1 MPDTTVRVEY
11 IGAVQNFSEVTIT
24 GNQQVWR
31 IGSSAFVETSR
42 ASQLVASGK
51 FRSLA
56 NDPAMLPANQAK
68 VGASPS
74 DQVVGS
80 LIPMVGGKYAP
91 TQADLLRLFP
101 LPTHR
106 PIANAWNLNVAGATG
121 SAGFVITIEDEPTE
135 FGGKVVKIALPQNTT
150 GGSIT
155 IPINPDLTGAYPKS
169 GIESC
174 LRIKCNSYEDI
185 KRLYFTAGDAA
196 LTNAYLWILSDDS
209 YTPARSMVGLCN
221 GPYPEKWN
229 NVYRTLRLDPF
240 AQATKVG
247 SPVWNETNPDFEMRA
262 IRFTYTTNA
271 TPTYLYLS
279 RYYSPEWSRGAIVVV
294 SDGGYQ
300 INHDNLLPY
309 FSSRGWPGVVSRVAY
324 QDATYTAD
332 AQWPDW
338 TAAGWD
344 VVQHITIGNSA
355 LTSATTQAQV
365 EQSLENFKAL
375 VASLKVNC
383 PGNYL
388 ASQFVQNAGRYAGSD
403 IAGILRS
410 HGVQSSRGVASDA
423 EFGID
428 PWNANFY
435 ATNWAIPRP
444 HGFIPRLGRYNKW
457 SMDPSDEATPL
468 ARDTYSGSKLERSV
482 ALAANGKN
490 LVRPYI
496 HRTMDYDGVNPGANN
511 VGKNLVAGF
520 VADLERR
527 FTAGALIPL
536 SETQLDGLTYN
547 RPGDVFTRWDGEW
560 VSRTTGKIV
569 I

>member
-1 MPDTTVRVEY
+1 MDNLEVEQLKVTSTTPPADSGLYKIDETTMGLVGDLKFRHPKT
-11 IGAVQNFSEVTIT
+11 GAM
-24 GNQQVWR
+24 
-31 IGSSAFVETSR
+31 SSALTVTSTS
-42 ASQLVASGK
+42 AQG
-51 FRSLA
+51 
-56 NDPAMLPANQAK
+56 
-68 VGASPS
+68 
-74 DQVVGS
+74 VGS
-80 LIPMVGGKYAP
+80 VLPMVGGKFAP

-106 PIANAWNLNVAGATG
+106 PLANPWNLNIAGATG
-121 SAGFVITIEDEPTE
+121 TAGFVITLEDEPTE
-135 FGGKVVKIALPQNTT
+135 FGGKVVKIALPQNVT

-155 IPINPDLTGAYPKS
+155 IPINPDLTGQYPKS

-174 LRIKCNSYEDI
+174 LRIKCNSYEDV
-185 KRLYFTAGDAA
+185 KRLYFMAGDATLA
-196 LTNAYLWILSDDS
+196 NGYLWVLSEDS
-209 YTPARSMVGLCN
+209 QSPARSMFGLTN

-240 AQATKVG
+240 GQVSKVG
-247 SPVWNETNPDFEMRA
+247 SPAWDETNPDFEMRA

-279 RYYSPEWSRGAIVVV
+279 RYYSPEWDRGAIVVV

-300 INHDNLLPY
+300 LNHDNLLPH
-309 FSSRGWPGVVSRVAY
+309 FASRGWPGVVSRVANT
-324 QDATYTAD
+324 DATYTTD
-332 AQWPDW
+332 AQWTDW
-338 TAAGWD
+338 TRAGWD
-344 VVQHITIGNSA
+344 VCQHISIGGTACSA
-355 LTSATTQAQV
+355 STTVAQI
-365 EQSLENFKAL
+365 EQSLANFKAL
-375 VASLKVNC
+375 VATLKINNT
-383 PGNYL
+383 GNYL
-388 ASQFVQNAGRYAGSD
+388 ASQFLQNAGRYVGSD
-403 IAGILRS
+403 MGGLLRS
-410 HGVQSSRGVASDA
+410 HGVQSNRGMTSDA
-423 EFGID
+423 EFGVD
-428 PWNANFY
+428 VWHANFY
-435 ATNWAIPRP
+435 QTGWAPVRP

-468 ARDTYSGSKLERSV
+468 ARDTYSGSKLERAV

-520 VADLERR
+520 VADLEQR
-527 FTAGALIPL
+527 FTVGALIPL

-547 RPGDVFTRWDGEW
+547 RPGDVFVRWDGEW